1 MVAGLARKALRRGSK
16 RLRGDAL
23 QWSNDGEFIRGRRGI
38 RGDSWAGV
46 VSCGRPVEEAC
57 YEKYFARNTAQ
68 GLVAVTLKCHRRFI
82 DLGWL
87 PQ

>member
-1 MVAGLARKALRRGSK
+1 MG
-16 RLRGDAL
+16 
-23 QWSNDGEFIRGRRGI
+23 QRRGI
-38 RGDSWAGV
+38 YSRAEGIRVGSWAGV
-46 VSCGRPVEEAC
+46 VGCGRPVEEAC